1 MSRRRPVHA
10 LVRAVRAAGGTVE
23 TVRGRVRVVLP
34 PEVPPDNR
42 PLLTLV
48 LRTLVTREAPGPTT
62 RRRQRRRETA
72 E

>member
-34 PEVPPDNR
+34 PGVPRDDR
-42 PLLTLV
+42 ALLTVV
-48 LRTLVTREAPGPTT
+48 LRALMGSEATPPATQPRSG
-62 RRRQRRRETA
+62 RRTSS
-72 E
+72 